1 MLSPRFLLRIIY
13 YVLNPWM
20 AAPVTA
26 FLWSRWRGGYQ
37 RPGWLGFFAKVQM
50 FDLAQ
55 GVVFTGLALERINNQ
70 WLRHLTQPI
79 VFTGM
84 LGTLF
89 FMNPGSKP
97 RRLLYGT
104 CLAVGIAAALAGAS
118 LDGMKWRNSIFT
130 STMCLV
136 YLGLVTRELK
146 TLSEATEDVQL
157 TSLPSFWILA
167 ALLVYSS
174 GTLIFNAS
182 SNYFLR
188 TLPPHLIV
196 IPWLVVTIIHAIHE
210 VMLAKAFLCPTPTSS

>member
-1 MLSPRFLLRIIY
+1 MPSPRFLIRIIY
-13 YVLNPWM
+13 YLLNPWM
-20 AAPVTA
+20 VAPVAA

-37 RPGWLGFFAKVQM
+37 RPEWLGLFAKVQI

-55 GVVFTGLALERINNQ
+55 GVVFTALAMEGINNQ

-79 VFTGM
+79 VFAGM

-89 FMNPGSKP
+89 CMTPDSKR

-118 LDGMKWRNSIFT
+118 LDGVKWRNSVFT
-130 STMCLV
+130 STMCLL

-146 TLSEATEDVQL
+146 ALSESTEDLQL
-157 TSLPSFWILA
+157 TSLPSFWVLA

-188 TLPPHLIV
+188 TLPPHLII
-196 IPWLVVTIIHAIHE
+196 IPWVVVSLVHAIHE
-210 VMLAKAFLCPTPTSS
+210 VMLAKAFLCPTCTSS

>member
-1 MLSPRFLLRIIY
+1 MLSPRALLRIIY
-13 YVLNPWM
+13 FVLNPWM
-20 AAPVTA
+20 VAPVAA

-37 RPGWLGFFAKVQM
+37 RPEWLGLYSKVQI

-79 VFTGM
+79 VFAGM

-89 FMNPGSKP
+89 FMTPDSKR
-97 RRLLYGT
+97 RRLLYGI
-104 CLAVGIAAALAGAS
+104 CLAVGITAALAGAS
-118 LDGMKWRNSIFT
+118 LDGMKWRNSVFT
-130 STMCLV
+130 STMSLV
-136 YLGLVTRELK
+136 YLGLVTQELK
-146 TLSEATEDVQL
+146 ALSESTEDVHL
-157 TSLPSFWILA
+157 TSLPSFWVLA

-188 TLPPHLIV
+188 TLPPHLII
-196 IPWLVVTIIHAIHE
+196 IPWLVVTLVHAIHE
-210 VMLAKAFLCPTPTSS
+210 AMLAKAFLCPTPTSS